1 MLQLFHQEVVR
12 HDRLISVKIERESG
26 GRKSLEIITLITR
39 IMAAVEEYV
48 KLWTN
53 GGSSGSS
60 VSISDQIL

>member
-12 HDRLISVKIERESG
+12 HDRLISVKRERESG

-39 IMAAVEEYV
+39 IMAGVEEYV

-60 VSISDQIL
+60 ASISDQIL